1 MKKLSGKMI
10 ALIVVLAVVLIAVIG
25 TISSYNGLVGGREGV
40 ENKLSDIDT
49 QLQRRSDLVPNLVN
63 TVKGYATHESQV
75 FKDVSDAR
83 ARLAGAGSVA
93 EKAQAD
99 QQMTGAISR
108 LLMVAESYPDL
119 KASAQF
125 TQLADELAGTE
136 NRINIA
142 RQDFNAAA
150 KKYNQKIKSFPGVI
164 FANIFRFESY
174 DYFKAAEGSEK
185 VPGVDFTK

>member
-10 ALIVVLAVVLIAVIG
+10 ALIVVLAVVVIAVIG

-99 QQMTGAISR
+99 QQ
-108 LLMVAESYPDL
+108 
-119 KASAQF
+119 
-125 TQLADELAGTE
+125 
-136 NRINIA
+136 
-142 RQDFNAAA
+142 
-150 KKYNQKIKSFPGVI
+150 
-164 FANIFRFESY
+164 
-174 DYFKAAEGSEK
+174 
-185 VPGVDFTK
+185 